1 MAIFIDDVKVTPNP
15 VNTGQQFTVEVT
27 LHEEY
32 ESAKKYKNRYPYRY
46 GEKGEET

>member
-1 MAIFIDDVKVTPNP
+1 MVYVDDIEITPNP
-15 VNTGQQFTVEVT
+15 VQTGGMLTVEVT

-46 GEKGEET
+46 GEKGENK

>member
-1 MAIFIDDVKVTPNP
+1 MAIFVDDIKISPNP
-15 VNTGQQFTVEVT
+15 VEVGQPFTAEIT